1 MTDFDKL
8 IKEKA
13 EQAEYDYRP
22 AAWKSFR
29 RMSGVGRTGLK
40 YWVAGVASA
49 VVAGG
54 GILWML
60 NRQPQSPVEPAPAS
74 SSSLVTDTLC
84 EASQPVSSVDTLQTK
99 ETSPKTA
106 PVSHSQTAKTEVCET
121 PAEDKVEKRPT
132 VRITETPAA
141 SPTRLGRP
149 LVIDVD
155 TIKDNLPTDEEIRKG
170 NSRLF

>member
-22 AAWKSFR
+22 AAWKDFR

-84 EASQPVSSVDTLQTK
+84 EASQLVSSVDTLQATG
-99 ETSPKTA
+99 TSPKNA
-106 PVSHSQTAKTEVCET
+106 AVSNRQPAKTEARET
-121 PAEDKVEKRPT
+121 PAEDKVVKSST
-132 VRITETPAA
+132 VRSTETPAT